1 MAMAVDECSV
11 TLRVIR
17 DSTWFNHVFHRWNFT
32 RLGKWSFHQ
41 RRHCAARNGASKSV
55 ILWIVHVLARYI
67 WIILNNKPV
76 TQWCN
81 TWICIWGK
89 PHEEGPQKNL
99 DGCSAMRLQQ
109 PWLLDCLW
117 SVVRNYDS
125 SMTEHNSNCLKHLDT
140 YPYEIV
146 LDSIG
151 LVSTTCK
158 MHQSVKSVSNAP
170 GHVASRASCW
180 TFWSWKSIEHY
191 APLSQHMNCLND
203 SAWVSH
209 STE

>member
-1 MAMAVDECSV
+1 MNVPLPCCGSSG
-11 TLRVIR
+11 IR
-17 DSTWFNHVFHRWNFT
+17 DSVTSFT
-32 RLGKWSFHQ
+32 GDLRLGKWSFHQ

-55 ILWIVHVLARYI
+55 IVWIVNVLARYI
-67 WIILNNKPV
+67 YILNNKPV
-76 TQWCN
+76 THWCN
-81 TWICIWGK
+81 TWICIRVK
-89 PHEEGPQKNL
+89 SHEEGTEKT
-99 DGCSAMRLQQ
+99 R
-109 PWLLDCLW
+109 WLLCYAFAAALALGLLW

-151 LVSTTCK
+151 LGSTTCK

-203 SAWVSH
+203 SEWVSH